1 MDAPYDR
8 WLKGVL
14 AFSDFEAAESCLKR
28 LENLRNSFGS
38 ASDMKG
44 VGYCHEIA
52 LIGRRR
58 AEFIARN
65 RRVCLQKRLQKQEIA
80 TWFRI
85 WMETPEI
92 FADWLALRKQ
102 TAEFKKLQNS
112 ENGDRQELTQNRTE
126 AEDKQ

>member
-8 WLKGVL
+8 LLKGVL
-14 AFSDFEAAESCLKR
+14 SFADFKAAEACLKR
-28 LENLRNSFGS
+28 LENLRNSFRS

-52 LIGRRR
+52 LTGCRR
-58 AEFIARN
+58 AELIAGN
-65 RRVCLQKRLQKQEIA
+65 RRVCRQKRLQKREIA
-80 TWFRI
+80 NWFRI

-102 TAEFKKLQNS
+102 TVEFQRLQNS
-112 ENGDRQELTQNRTE
+112 ELGDRQELTQNLHGSGE
-126 AEDKQ
+126 